1 MKVILTDDV
10 VGVGDIGEI
19 VRVKPGYA
27 RNFLVPRGLA
37 MEVQSSSARS
47 IAHKMKQLDAKK
59 KRMRLAAQS
68 EAEKLAA
75 AAVELGLR
83 VGSGGKVFGSV
94 GGRDIAEKL
103 KALGFDIERRRILL
117 HEPIR
122 KIGEH
127 AVKVK
132 LHADV
137 HAEVKVRVIAL
148 AATAEEEERETE
160 SARKALEEAAAE
172 KEGSDAG
179 DDEELVED
187 GEPVSSE
194 D

>member
-1 MKVILTDDV
+1 
-10 VGVGDIGEI
+10 
-19 VRVKPGYA
+19 
-27 RNFLVPRGLA
+27 
-37 MEVQSSSARS
+37 
-47 IAHKMKQLDAKK
+47 
-59 KRMRLAAQS
+59 
-68 EAEKLAA
+68 
-75 AAVELGLR
+75 
-83 VGSGGKVFGSV
+83 
-94 GGRDIAEKL
+94 
-103 KALGFDIERRRILL
+103 
-117 HEPIR
+117 
-122 KIGEH
+122 
-127 AVKVK
+127 
-132 LHADV
+132 DV